1 MCTSLLRINTVLAVI
16 LWAML
21 GMAFADPESSVLT
34 VSGNVVASG
43 CDVDTGSVNQ
53 KIKIGVFSAKDFPS
67 VGSTSA
73 FKAMNINL
81 SNCYGK
87 LSTIQVTFSGITD
100 ADNPALLALSDSGSG
115 STLATGIGVELL
127 DNEGKAIPFNS
138 TAPQTFEL
146 DEGANTLSFLLR
158 YKSTRYPITSG
169 EASAVMYFD
178 LAYQ

>member
-1 MCTSLLRINTVLAVI
+1 MHTSLWPVQAALLLLFGLNVAHGGDSTI
-16 LWAML
+16 
-21 GMAFADPESSVLT
+21 S

-43 CDVDTGSVNQ
+43 CNIDIGSVNQ

-81 SNCYGK
+81 ANCYNK
-87 LSTIQVTFSGITD
+87 LSIVQVTFSGVTD
-100 ADNPALLALSDSGSG
+100 QDNPALLALSDNGSG
-115 STLATGIGVELL
+115 GKLATGIGVELL
-127 DNEGKAIPFNS
+127 DNGGKAIPFNS
-138 TAPQTFEL
+138 AEPQMFEL
-146 DEGANTLSFLLR
+146 DGDSNTLSFLLR

-178 LAYQ
+178 LTYQ